1 MTKTF
6 NIAVVGPPFGIKGF
20 VKVRSL
26 SGETAHLLTLE
37 SVCLKQSED
46 GKVFTEKVYPIEE
59 TMISGEFLLVKF
71 HGVDSPEAAAA
82 LKGARLFVDRSQ
94 AAPLKE
100 GEFYVEDLKGLK
112 VIAESPLEV
121 EEILGHITDIFEGG
135 GGELAEIRLLS
146 GEIKLVP
153 FRKEFIGDIS
163 IEKGRLILL
172 ERWILE

>member
-1 MTKTF
+1 MTKSF
-6 NIAVVGPPFGIKGF
+6 NIAVVGPPFGVKGF

-26 SGETAHLLTLE
+26 SGETAHLRALK
-37 SVCLKQSED
+37 SVRLKQGEEER
-46 GKVFTEKVYPIEE
+46 VFSVEE
-59 TMISGEFLLVKF
+59 TTLSGDILLMKF
-71 HGVDSPEAAAA
+71 HGINSPEAASA

-94 AAPLKE
+94 AAPLNE
-100 GEFYVEDLKGLK
+100 GEFYVEDLKGLQ
-112 VIAESPLEV
+112 VIATSPESSLEAGEV
-121 EEILGHITDIFEGG
+121 LGHITDILEGG

-163 IEKGRLILL
+163 MEKGLVILL